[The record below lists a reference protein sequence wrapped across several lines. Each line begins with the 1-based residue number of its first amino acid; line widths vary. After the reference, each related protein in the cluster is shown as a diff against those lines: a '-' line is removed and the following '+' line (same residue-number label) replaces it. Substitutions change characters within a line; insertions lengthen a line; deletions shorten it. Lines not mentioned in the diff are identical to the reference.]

1 MDPSKHKMRNL
12 FEQLGLPAGDADI
25 ARFVNAH
32 RPLAD
37 GVELAD
43 APFWTAAQAQFLRDE
58 IDDDADWAELIDQL
72 SLMLRA

>member
-1 MDPSKHKMRNL
+1 MDPGTHKMRNL
-12 FEQLGLPAGDADI
+12 FEQLGLPASDAAI
-25 ARFVNAH
+25 ARFVAAH

-43 APFWTAAQAQFLRDE
+43 APFWSAAQAQLLRDE
-58 IDDDADWAELIDQL
+58 IDDDADWAELVDQL